1 MYWKNDW
8 LSYNYDGIDGL
19 KTKPTLQSTW
29 KLEIK
34 KTIDRPFKTLIE
46 EIFLNAFAVRDFFN
60 EPFDLLLSGGVDSEI
75 VLRSHIEMNIPI
87 NVFVARYNDDINV
100 IDFQEAMKTCE
111 IYKITPRIIDFN
123 LTKFL
128 ENDAYD
134 MWTKVNCEGLGR
146 TVNMKLTEYLDNIP
160 IICDGINVDNFDIQK
175 TVCNIDIYEK
185 HYSAAT
191 YGYLIDRP
199 IISSWFDFSPEVLA
213 SLLDLNLHKW
223 KKHRF
228 VEPPFDND
236 TLYKLKYIAYNN
248 LLGTRIRDKRTGW
261 EQSPNTRKP
270 LPVMQEFYRNFVT
283 DKIKLSKYTR
293 EYNEFRSLL

>member
-34 KTIDRPFKTLIE
+34 KTIDRPLKTHLE
-46 EIFLNAFAVRDFFN
+46 EILLNACAVRDFFN

>member
-34 KTIDRPFKTLIE
+34 KTIDRPLKTHPE
-46 EIFLNAFAVRDFFN
+46 EILLNACAVRDFFN

-87 NVFVARYNDDINV
+87 NVFVARYNDDINF

-223 KKHRF
+223 KKHSF

-236 TLYKLKYIAYNN
+236 TLYKLKYIVYNN